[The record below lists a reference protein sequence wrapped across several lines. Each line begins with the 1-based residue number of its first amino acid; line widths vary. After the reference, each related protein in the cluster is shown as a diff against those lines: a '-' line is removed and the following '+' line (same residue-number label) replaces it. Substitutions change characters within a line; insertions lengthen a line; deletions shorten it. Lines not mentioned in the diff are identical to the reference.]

1 MNYDGGHENN
11 MTTDGADVASLIE
24 ACVAEVSF
32 DAISENKRCCHIA
45 VLHSSPKE
53 MRLSF
58 FFFFC
63 FLNQDMWLR
72 THCSISCLS
81 AMSLIMTQSF

>member
-1 MNYDGGHENN
+1 MNYDGGNENN
-11 MTTDGADVASLIE
+11 MTDGADVASLIE

-32 DAISENKRCCHIA
+32 DVISENKRCCHIA
-45 VLHSSPKE
+45 VLHSPPKE
-53 MRLSF
+53 MRLS

-72 THCSISCLS
+72 THRSISCLS